1 MNILH
6 TETLKNWGGGQ
17 NKVLNEMKL
26 MRELGHK
33 VFLFANPNAQIAQ
46 RAENLGFEVI
56 LCEMSKKTYHQSIPK
71 LFSIIKDNNIH
82 CVITHDSTDSWVG
95 AATRILCRLSGIRT
109 LFMRERHNLYPIK
122 GFLSLSLHRTLFD
135 KILYISEALREYL
148 EQIGVPKS
156 KLFYLP
162 STLDTTSLKQ
172 TQSNFREEFGIAKDS
187 LVIGTFTS
195 LYPKKGVYDFAQ
207 AAKLVCKEYPNAVIV
222 FGGGINEGIKEQIQN
237 EMQQEL
243 KGGRVIFTGWREDA
257 LNVIKAFDVYVFA
270 SHTEGLGTVLLEAMC
285 SCVPIVVYDKPPMS
299 HLIAHKQRG
308 LCAAYLDAQDLS
320 RQILHLIAHKEESLR
335 YAKEALEYV
344 CTHHDHTQL
353 KGALENLLTQV
364 AKNLQDSAKERN

>member
-6 TETLKNWGGGQ
+6 TETLKSWGGGQ

-33 VFLFANPNAQIAQ
+33 VFLFANPNTQIAQ

-71 LFSIIKDNNIH
+71 LFSTIKNNNIH
-82 CVITHDSTDSWVG
+82 CVITHDSTDSWIG
-95 AATRILCRLSGIRT
+95 AATRILCKLSGIRT
-109 LFMRERHNLYPIK
+109 IFMRERHNLYPIK
-122 GFLSLSLHRTLFD
+122 GFLSKALHTRLFD
-135 KILYISEALREYL
+135 KILYISEAVGEYL

-162 STLDTTSLKQ
+162 STIDTTNLKQ
-172 TQSNFREEFGIAKDS
+172 TKSNFREEFGIAKDS
-187 LVIGTFTS
+187 LVVGTFTS

-222 FGGGINEGIKEQIQN
+222 FGGGINEGIKNQIQ
-237 EMQQEL
+237 QDFQEE
-243 KGGRVIFTGWREDA
+243 RVIFTGWREDA
-257 LNVIKAFDVYVFA
+257 LNVIKAFDIYVFA

-285 SCVPIVVYDKPPMS
+285 SLVPIVAYDKPPMN
-299 HLIAHKQRG
+299 HLVAHKQRG
-308 LCAAYLDAQDLS
+308 LCASYLDTQDLS
-320 RQILHLIAHKEESLR
+320 RQILYLIAHKEESLM
-335 YAKEALEYV
+335 YAQGALDYV
-344 CTHHDHTQL
+344 CAHHDHTRL
-353 KGALENLLTQV
+353 KGALESLLTQV
-364 AKNLQDSAKERN
+364 AQNLQDSI